1 MTNAAACQID
11 NNSAAA
17 PEWGPRLPKNACLP
31 INRCNL
37 PAAILGGLTFQRHP
51 APLLLDGV
59 AELHARLFRLLKSLD
74 DPAERARRFM
84 DYMTVYFRLEALEEV
99 GLTPDRASDSRRNR
113 PKLRGRADYLRM
125 VRGWAFDPNSREGA
139 VLKAWVESRF
149 GLLTRY
155 HGGLL
160 DDHAQDAYEH
170 FQEVCSRG
178 LYNTN
183 ALEAQLDLLY
193 AYCQYEQRRQQPEW
207 THLTLYRGFNRFSE
221 DQMLTRLDRRRW
233 IVLLN
238 NLSSF
243 SVQRER
249 AEEFGDHLLRVRVP
263 LSKVFFHNRMLP
275 SMLKGEDEYVV
286 IGGIY
291 EVERLA

>member
-1 MTNAAACQID
+1 MTNAAACRVDD
-11 NNSAAA
+11 NSVVA
-17 PEWGPRLPKNACLP
+17 PDWGPRLPKSAYLP
-31 INRCNL
+31 INRCSL

-51 APLLLDGV
+51 TPLLLDGV
-59 AELHARLFRLLKSLD
+59 AELHPHLFQLLEPLTE
-74 DPAERARRFM
+74 PAERARQFM
-84 DYMTVYFRLEALEEV
+84 DYMTVHFRLEALEEA
-99 GLTPDRASDSRRNR
+99 GLTPDRSTGARQGR

-125 VRGWAFDPNSREGA
+125 VRGWAFDPNTQEGA

-155 HGGLL
+155 HDGLL
-160 DDHAQDAYEH
+160 DDRAQDAYEH
-170 FQEVCSRG
+170 FLEVCSRG

-193 AYCQYEQRRQQPEW
+193 AYCQYELCRQQPEL

-221 DQMLTRLDRRRW
+221 DQVLVRLDRRRW

-249 AEEFGDHLLRVRVP
+249 AEEFGDHMLRARVP
-263 LSKVFFHNRMLP
+263 LSKVFFYNRVLP
-275 SMLKGEDEYVV
+275 GMLKGEDEYVV

>member
-1 MTNAAACQID
+1 MTNATACRVDD
-11 NNSAAA
+11 NSVVA
-17 PEWGPRLPKNACLP
+17 PDWGPRLPRSACLP

-37 PAAILGGLTFQRHP
+37 PAVILGGLTFQRHP
-51 APLLLDGV
+51 ALLLLDGV
-59 AELHARLFRLLKSLD
+59 AELHPHLFQLLEPLAE
-74 DPAERARRFM
+74 PAERARQFM
-84 DYMTVYFRLEALEEV
+84 DYMTVHFRLEALEEA
-99 GLTPDRASDSRRNR
+99 GLTLDRSTGTRQGR

-125 VRGWAFDPNSREGA
+125 VRGWAFDPNTQEGA

-160 DDHAQDAYEH
+160 DDRAQDAYAH
-170 FQEVCSRG
+170 FLEVCSRG

-221 DQMLTRLDRRRW
+221 DQMLTRLARRRW

-263 LSKVFFHNRMLP
+263 LSKVFFYNRVLP
-275 SMLKGEDEYVV
+275 GMLKGEDEYVV

>member
-1 MTNAAACQID
+1 MTNTTACRID
-11 NNSAAA
+11 DNSISVLGA
-17 PEWGPRLPKNACLP
+17 GVRLPKSAYLP

-37 PAAILGGLTFQRHP
+37 PAMVLGGLTFQRHP

-59 AELHARLFRLLKSLD
+59 AELHCRLFRLLEALA
-74 DPAERARRFM
+74 DPGDRARQFM

-99 GLTPDRASDSRRNR
+99 GLSPGR

-125 VRGWAFDPNSREGA
+125 VRGWAFDPDCREGA
-139 VLKAWVESRF
+139 VLKGWVESRF

-160 DDHAQDAYEH
+160 DDRTQDTYLH
-170 FQEVCSRG
+170 FQEARSHG
-178 LYNTN
+178 LYSTN

-193 AYCQYEQRRQQPEW
+193 TYCQYELHRSQPEI
-207 THLTLYRGFNRFSE
+207 THLNLYRGFNRLSH
-221 DQMLTRLDRRRW
+221 DQVLVQLDRRRL

-243 SVQRER
+243 SVRRER
-249 AEEFGDHLLRVRVP
+249 AEEFGDHLFLAQIPVQ
-263 LSKVFFHNRMLP
+263 KVFFYNRMLP
-275 SMLKGEDEYVV
+275 GMLKGEDEYVV